1 MKLLGDSSSSLL
13 LSLLLAQLH
22 LLASAFP
29 AQPRRIQTDFDK
41 LTNQTR
47 HLLKLTQDLL
57 KDPVFGTE
65 VDHHRFKSLPAISS
79 RVSDLSSL
87 EFKPTLSQLYADL
100 KSFEHHF
107 EWLNRTRKQQ
117 HSSVPKLTDMISHI
131 KSLIHSLQRQV
142 QAHTLTSQQTICA
155 TVTRMAYPLFTKTV
169 DICNINIKYNTRY
182 HSKFWGSNS
191 NSFKTLRSVFTETI
205 YSYMEISS
213 VHS

>member
-22 LLASAFP
+22 LLASALP

-65 VDHHRFKSLPAISS
+65 IEHNRFKFLPAISS

-107 EWLNRTRKQQ
+107 EWLNRITRK

-131 KSLIHSLQRQV
+131 KSLIHSLQRQMVRAEAPRIPVASPSLPPNLAFHWDVV
-142 QAHTLTSQQTICA
+142 QSSQELLQQFRLFCDWASRVFLTLKS
-155 TVTRMAYPLFTKTV
+155 
-169 DICNINIKYNTRY
+169 
-182 HSKFWGSNS
+182 
-191 NSFKTLRSVFTETI
+191 RSPA
-205 YSYMEISS
+205 
-213 VHS
+213 

>member
-1 MKLLGDSSSSLL
+1 MKEVSSVLGDSSSSLL

-131 KSLIHSLQRQV
+131 KSLIHSLQRQMTRAEASRIPVPSPSLPPNLAFHWEVV
-142 QAHTLTSQQTICA
+142 QSSQELLQRFRLFCDWASRVFLTLKSRLPA
-155 TVTRMAYPLFTKTV
+155 
-169 DICNINIKYNTRY
+169 
-182 HSKFWGSNS
+182 
-191 NSFKTLRSVFTETI
+191 
-205 YSYMEISS
+205 
-213 VHS
+213 